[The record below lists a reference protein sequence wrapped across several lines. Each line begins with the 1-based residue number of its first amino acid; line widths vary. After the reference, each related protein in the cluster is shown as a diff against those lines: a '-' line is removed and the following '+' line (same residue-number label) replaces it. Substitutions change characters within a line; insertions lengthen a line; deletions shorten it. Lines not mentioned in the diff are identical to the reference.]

1 MRKMNENTLTNLLSL
16 SEVLLATEGKLLNP
30 TYSEEDFVFTSITID
45 SRNCVEGSFF
55 VPLVGN
61 LDGHDFILSAAEN
74 GAKTV
79 FSDFMQSFMKEIA
92 SFIDCLALFRKPHNV
107 CLAKMAAI
115 MGKFQISKKLL

>member
-79 FSDFMQSFMKEIA
+79 FVSDFYAKFHEKEIA
-92 SFIDCLALFRKPHNV
+92 SFIDSGLCLFL
-107 CLAKMAAI
+107 
-115 MGKFQISKKLL
+115 